1 MKITY
6 RMLLPKGKSKGKLQ
20 TLQSSVLG
28 LILICISPFY
38 TIYIGSLKLPQ
49 MTVNY
54 NLSALISLYILYRCE
69 VILP

>member
-6 RMLLPKGKSKGKLQ
+6 RMLLPKGRSTLKKE

-38 TIYIGSLKLPQ
+38 TIYIGSLELPQ
-49 MTVNY
+49 MIVNY
-54 NLSALISLYILYRCE
+54 NLSALISLYILYR
-69 VILP
+69 